1 MNTEI
6 PVTAYI
12 ALGSNKGNRQEN
24 LKKAVELIESDENC
38 RVISK
43 SFVYETKPFGY
54 LEQNNFLNAVV
65 SVETDFELKEF
76 FHFLKETEKKLGRTK
91 NEKWGPREIDLDL
104 LFYDELIYSDAE
116 LKVPHTGITE
126 RDFVIVP
133 FCDISPDFI
142 HPEKKLKISQI
153 DLNKLEKNIISKSEH
168 KL

>member
-1 MNTEI
+1 MNAEI

-65 SVETDFELKEF
+65 SVETEFGLKEF

-116 LKVPHTGITE
+116 LKVPHI
-126 RDFVIVP
+126 RNNRKR
-133 FCDISPDFI
+133 FCNCP
-142 HPEKKLKISQI
+142 L
-153 DLNKLEKNIISKSEH
+153 L
-168 KL
+168 